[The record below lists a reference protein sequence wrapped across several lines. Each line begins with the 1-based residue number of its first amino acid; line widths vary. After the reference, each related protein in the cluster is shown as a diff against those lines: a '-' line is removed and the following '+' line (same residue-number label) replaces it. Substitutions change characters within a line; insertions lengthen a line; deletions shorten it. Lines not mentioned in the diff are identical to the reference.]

1 MRILAV
7 LLACIVVLLQWPL
20 WIGKGS
26 WLKVWQI
33 ESQLAEQ
40 KAQNAKL
47 QARND
52 ALDAEVRDL
61 KTGSDAIEERA
72 RNELGM
78 VRQDEVFFQI
88 LESRPSTS
96 PATPPAQSP
105 VPAPTPTDTPPAV
118 LPGTAVGAS
127 PSAPA
132 AR

>member
-7 LLACIVVLLQWPL
+7 VLACLIALLQWPL

-33 ESQLAEQ
+33 ESQVTEQ
-40 KAQNAKL
+40 KKQNNKL
-47 QARND
+47 KMRNT

-78 VRQDEVFFQI
+78 VRAEEVFFQVLDKPPGSAPEI
-88 LESRPSTS
+88 VAP
-96 PATPPAQSP
+96 PPASTA
-105 VPAPTPTDTPPAV
+105 VPAGKKHADAT
-118 LPGTAVGAS
+118 
-127 PSAPA
+127 APA
-132 AR
+132 R